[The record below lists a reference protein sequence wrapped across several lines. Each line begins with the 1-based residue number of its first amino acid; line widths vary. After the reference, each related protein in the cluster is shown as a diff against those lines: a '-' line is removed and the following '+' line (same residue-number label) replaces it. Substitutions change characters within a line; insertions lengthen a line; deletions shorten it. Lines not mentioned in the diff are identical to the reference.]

1 MDKSTISNNAVF
13 ISYRRDGGDV
23 MAQLLHDHL
32 IKMGYN
38 VFYDIVSIRS
48 GNFLK
53 KLDNEIERCID
64 FVLILPKDGLAR
76 CQDKDDIVR
85 REIRLALNLKKN
97 IVPIMMRDFE
107 FPNNIPADISEI
119 KFTNGISMDNM
130 NFLNAK
136 IAKLVSMLHSK
147 PDKKPPLLSKI
158 VNKKSICIASTVI
171 GSCLLACAIACIM
184 PRNVENMNYSIVDT
198 DICSMKYT
206 GHIFA
211 GKPDGTGELSVTWE
225 DGTGS
230 KFIGSFSGGYP
241 NGSGTYYWNNG
252 EGHTADDWSWITT
265 DFTSDSDYIGLTH
278 FDQYYG
284 IGFTKTDDGEICF
297 GEWKDNYKYGYNED
311 YVNGKRI
318 SGCFKYEDLL
328 QLDDGKIKAYQ
339 GYTVNGAIDYFGTIW
354 YDDDSSLTS
363 FNGIHDK
370 GTPIF
375 GVCTWNNGCTY
386 KGLFDINGN
395 PGSQGIFTYSNGD
408 TIESINWKYDS
419 VADTLLVNND
429 GTLSRPHRDPGYI
442 GMLID
447 DKCVG
452 YGSGKIDF
460 VSFLPTR
467 YEGEYRDGIPDGNG
481 KIEFNEE
488 SWYVGQVSFQGRD
501 FMWDYYQSDSI
512 NYTSFMQEFGPNGDG
527 RFRYYNGERLIGNWS
542 TLQDFDGGYRGM
554 IYNNQHNGIGSMN
567 YGDNSLYYVGEWRND
582 LPNGFGSFYYAQ
594 DSVEKPIINKIW
606 SWETRLVDDGTY
618 TGLICDDK
626 INGYGTYTCDLYT
639 YEGGWKNGKPCGY
652 GRKTS
657 SDGEVEEGIWIDGE
671 LE

>member
-136 IAKLVSMLHSK
+136 IDKLVSMLHSK

-158 VNKKSICIASTVI
+158 VNKKSICIVSAVI
-171 GSCLLACAIACIM
+171 GSCLLACALAYMM

-198 DICSMKYT
+198 DICSIKYT

-339 GYTVNGAIDYFGTIW
+339 GYTVNGEIDYFGTIW
-354 YDDDSSLTS
+354 YDDPSLTS

-395 PGSQGIFTYSNGD
+395 PGNQGIFTYSNGD

-419 VADTLLVNND
+419 VADTLLVSND

-554 IYNNQHNGIGSMN
+554 IYNNQHNGIGSMK

-582 LPNGFGSFYYAQ
+582 LPNGFGSFYYVQ
-594 DSVEKPIINKIW
+594 DSVEKPIIDKIW

-657 SDGEVEEGIWIDGE
+657 SDGEVEEGIWKDGE

>member
-198 DICSMKYT
+198 VICSMKYT

-354 YDDDSSLTS
+354 YDDPSLKS
-363 FNGIHDK
+363 FTGFHIESQ
-370 GTPIF
+370 PYF
-375 GVCTWNNGCTY
+375 GKYIWNNGSTY
-386 KGLFDINGN
+386 EGFFDENGYPN
-395 PGSQGIFTYSNGD
+395 SRGVFTYVNGK
-408 TIESINWKYDS
+408 TIEFNNWSYDS
-419 VADTLLVNND
+419 QETNLFVMGSDISYAI
-429 GTLSRPHRDPGYI
+429 GDPEYV

-447 DKCVG
+447 DKCNG
-452 YGSGKIDF
+452 YGTGIVRWDIF
-460 VSFLPTR
+460 QEIR
-467 YEGEYRDGIPDGNG
+467 YEGEYYEGYPTGTG
-481 KIEFNEE
+481 LLLFNDN
-488 SWYVGQVSFQGRD
+488 SWFSGEVGYAYGEITNE
-501 FMWDYYQSDSI
+501 MK
-512 NYTSFMQEFGPNGDG
+512 NETSTTASAWGFGPKGEG
-527 RFRYYNGERLIGNWS
+527 TFVYYNGDIISGSFELIQNEN
-542 TLQDFDGGYRGM
+542 YMGM
-554 IYNNQHNGIGSMN
+554 LNNNQKNGIGT
-567 YGDNSLYYVGEWRND
+567 YWYVPGQMAYSGEWQND
-582 LPNGFGSFYYAQ
+582 LPCGFGSFHYGS
-594 DSVEKPIINKIW
+594 DDIINKIW

-671 LE
+671 LGSR